1 MDNNIYITNFWWA
14 ANYGAVLTNYALETI
29 LQEYNYNAINTDNS
43 DYRPLL
49 WEIHKYFNIGK

>member
-1 MDNNIYITNFWWA
+1 MNKNVYITNYWWA
-14 ANYGAVLTNYALETI
+14 ANYGAVLTNYVLNTI

-49 WEIHKYFNIGK
+49 W